1 MKKYFIYTGDY
12 ISGKSFLKR
21 ILLQQLITLILG
33 VGIYFQAVTIYSRSR
48 SLGISSLLSFILSLY
63 SIISITLTIIII
75 LFTWIPVIE
84 IVNIDGI
91 YFPII
96 NLPFLYL
103 LFKNG
108 KESIENVTEII
119 KETDKKKKISNENFD
134 KKTPPIKK
142 ETKSRNLD
150 EIINDLDK
158 LSTMAAGNDKVDK
171 TVKESGSEISFA
183 DLKNKV
189 DKKVKKL
196 QKEKSTSKQKTV
208 NIKSTIKK
216 DLLIELGNQYKDLNR
231 DLVSTENKSS
241 MYTGGIL
248 KSQIK
253 SNISAIKLNIFYNQT
268 VELLHRI
275 DNKKVFTKTELVNI
289 NKLITNNIS
298 SINSELNSN
307 KNYRGALIE
316 VNNHQLNLCLSILDL
331 NKVLLSI
338 LSKSK
343 ITISLNKLKSTISSS
358 KALSAKYKPCL
369 VKSNIDMGIVINSI
383 IMLTIEYFEDS
394 KKNLNQ
400 IKKEINDDSKE
411 ISKYKP
417 SIYPILL
424 STKRKINQL
433 IFVKESAKIDGLLNL
448 NEIKK
453 IKKENID
460 EIKYL
465 DSEVKKYAPSTR
477 LYVVMLQREYCNLLK

>member
-21 ILLQQLITLILG
+21 ILLQQLITLIFG
-33 VGIYFQAVTIYSRSR
+33 IGIYFQAVTIYSRSR
-48 SLGISSLLSFILSLY
+48 SLGISRLYSYVHSLY
-63 SIISITLTIIII
+63 STFILFFTITITLLTWTQIIESFIDI
-75 LFTWIPVIE
+75 DE
-84 IVNIDGI
+84 I
-91 YFPII
+91 YLLII
-96 NLPFLYL
+96 NLPFLYI
-103 LFKNG
+103 LFKSG
-108 KESIENVTEII
+108 KNSTENTLEKSVNNKVE
-119 KETDKKKKISNENFD
+119 
-134 KKTPPIKK
+134 KTPPIKK

-171 TVKESGSEISFA
+171 TIKESGSEISFA

-196 QKEKSTSKQKTV
+196 QKGKSTNKIKSTTKQKTV
-208 NIKSTIKK
+208 NINSTVKK

-248 KSQIK
+248 KTQIK

-275 DNKKVFTKTELVNI
+275 DNKKEFTKTELVNI

-298 SINSELNSN
+298 SINTELNSN

-383 IMLTIEYFEDS
+383 IMLTIEYFEGS

-433 IFVKESAKIDGLLNL
+433 ILVKESAKIDGLLNL

-453 IKKENID
+453 IKKENIN

>member
-21 ILLQQLITLILG
+21 ILLQQLITLIFG
-33 VGIYFQAVTIYSRSR
+33 IGIYFQAVTIYSRSR

-63 SIISITLTIIII
+63 SIISITITIIII

-96 NLPFLYL
+96 NLPFLYI
-103 LFKNG
+103 LFKSG
-108 KESIENVTEII
+108 KNLTENSLEKSINNKVE
-119 KETDKKKKISNENFD
+119 
-134 KKTPPIKK
+134 KTPPIKK

-150 EIINDLDK
+150 EIINDLNK
-158 LSTMAAGNDKVDK
+158 ISRVAAGNDKVDK
-171 TVKESGSEISFA
+171 TVKESDSEISFA

-196 QKEKSTSKQKTV
+196 QKGKSTNKISSTSKQKTV
-208 NIKSTIKK
+208 SINSTVKK
-216 DLLIELGNQYKDLNR
+216 DLLIELSNQYKDLNR

-275 DNKKVFTKTELVNI
+275 DNKKEFTKTELVNI
-289 NKLITNNIS
+289 NKLIINNIS
-298 SINSELNSN
+298 SIKTELNSN
-307 KNYRGALIE
+307 KNYRGAMIE

-383 IMLTIEYFEDS
+383 IMLTIEYFEGS

>member
-21 ILLQQLITLILG
+21 ILLQQLITLIFG
-33 VGIYFQAVTIYSRSR
+33 IGIYFQAVTIYSRSR

-63 SIISITLTIIII
+63 SIISITITIIII

-96 NLPFLYL
+96 NLPFLYI
-103 LFKNG
+103 LFKSG
-108 KESIENVTEII
+108 KNLTENSLEKSINNKVE
-119 KETDKKKKISNENFD
+119 
-134 KKTPPIKK
+134 KTPPIKK

-150 EIINDLDK
+150 EIINDLNK
-158 LSTMAAGNDKVDK
+158 ISRVAAGNDKVDK
-171 TVKESGSEISFA
+171 TVKESDSEISFA

-196 QKEKSTSKQKTV
+196 QKGKSTNKISSTSKQKTV
-208 NIKSTIKK
+208 SINSTVKK
-216 DLLIELGNQYKDLNR
+216 DLLIELSNQYKDLNR

-275 DNKKVFTKTELVNI
+275 DNKKEFTKTELVNI
-289 NKLITNNIS
+289 NKLIINNIS
-298 SINSELNSN
+298 SIKTELNSN
-307 KNYRGALIE
+307 KNYRGAMIE

-383 IMLTIEYFEDS
+383 IMLTIEYFEGS

-433 IFVKESAKIDGLLNL
+433 IFVKESAKINGLLNL